1 MSALAAGARAVA
13 QLLDLHSHRHD
24 DLEARA
30 ASTIRALVDELEAVG
45 VALAT
50 AERQR
55 DLARK
60 AVRRDRAIRL
70 GPLIDPPTR
79 VTAATLLPAVD
90 PRDGLCIVCGHAPG
104 DDGDCPCVEHRAP
117 DLGVGGDVA

>member
-60 AVRRDRAIRL
+60 AVRRDVRNDARPTFGSRLRSIRNFKFCAS
-70 GPLIDPPTR
+70 GFR
-79 VTAATLLPAVD
+79 VAAQYKILAARTSLRLWSFGAFV
-90 PRDGLCIVCGHAPG
+90 RRPG
-104 DDGDCPCVEHRAP
+104 A
-117 DLGVGGDVA
+117 LF